1 MTYLE
6 ASANRLGTAPR
17 HVEKDFWV
25 SFVLE
30 TLFNRLPEEYPQLLF
45 KGGTS
50 LTKIF
55 NLIRRF
61 SEDVDLVVY
70 RKDLGFAE
78 QQDLLV
84 AKDLS
89 RKPKETLFAQ
99 LRAAC
104 SKYVLGELKSRLT
117 ECFECLTDACR
128 VIPDKADRD
137 QQTLL
142 IEYPT
147 LYPGD
152 MTYVIPRVK
161 VEAGARSAL
170 DPNALRATAPYIA
183 EELPSWSFTV
193 DNIRTLAPERTYWE
207 KLLILHGRYYGYQK
221 ERRLPTERERI
232 SRHYY
237 DVAMI
242 TDTVTG
248 RKALSDGAWLAAV
261 RQHNLIAFR
270 SAWKQFDKAV
280 PGSVKLVPP
289 PELREA
295 IEQDYRAMRDMMLG
309 DAPHFAWIMSQLQ
322 QAETAINQ
330 LDTN

>member
-1 MTYLE
+1 M
-6 ASANRLGTAPR
+6 
-17 HVEKDFWV
+17 
-25 SFVLE
+25 
-30 TLFNRLPEEYPQLLF
+30 
-45 KGGTS
+45 
-50 LTKIF
+50 
-55 NLIRRF
+55 
-61 SEDVDLVVY
+61 
-70 RKDLGFAE
+70 
-78 QQDLLV
+78 
-84 AKDLS
+84 
-89 RKPKETLFAQ
+89 
-99 LRAAC
+99 
-104 SKYVLGELKSRLT
+104 
-117 ECFECLTDACR
+117 
-128 VIPDKADRD
+128 
-137 QQTLL
+137 
-142 IEYPT
+142 
-147 LYPGD
+147 
-152 MTYVIPRVK
+152 
-161 VEAGARSAL
+161 
-170 DPNALRATAPYIA
+170 
-183 EELPSWSFTV
+183 
-193 DNIRTLAPERTYWE
+193 
-207 KLLILHGRYYGYQK
+207 ILHGRYYGYQK